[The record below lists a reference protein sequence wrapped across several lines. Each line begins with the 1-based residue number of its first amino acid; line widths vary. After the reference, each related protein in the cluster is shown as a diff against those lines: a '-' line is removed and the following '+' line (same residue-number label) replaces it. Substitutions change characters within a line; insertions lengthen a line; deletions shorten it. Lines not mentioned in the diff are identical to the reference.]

1 MQICEVFAL
10 LEEYNNINIE
20 LKMEGNNMKI
30 LRKILMVMIM
40 VAMALTFSSFAA
52 GDYSITVTVDK
63 KLGEARGDISLW
75 KVSDK
80 QVPYDNKS
88 SKLDELNKLSIEELN
103 SKYSKYSNPTVLAF
117 NDNQIVFDKLSAGA
131 YYMRDTSGI
140 KRDKDIVPALINLPD
155 DVENDS
161 KNVTI
166 HAKES
171 STNVRL
177 VKVDES
183 GNPLKGAKFKL
194 LVRRGS
200 EYVELKNKSTMKKD
214 DKLELSP
221 KDEDRSKVKSE
232 ENADESKDENSKSE
246 KDEATEEKDDK
257 KSKEEKSEDKE
268 SKDDKSKE
276 EDKSSDEG
284 LYISNESGEIIIND
298 IKKGDYIFR
307 EVEAPAGYLI
317 KNVDTKFT
325 ISDKSV
331 ELRVVNS
338 KTPDKDKG
346 RHDFM
351 KTDEAKKPLGGAMFK
366 VMTKNKDGKFEPVKK
381 DGKDYIVTSAD
392 NGKFAVEDMDY
403 GKYYLVEIKA
413 PAGFIL
419 LSEPVEFEIKKQADD
434 KTISIAFITNKKD
447 TTITRR
453 RTPGGDITRGG
464 KIPKTGDIRF
474 FMSMIGGL
482 IMFMIG
488 KWLIAKDDKLIGKNI
503 K

>member
-1 MQICEVFAL
+1 
-10 LEEYNNINIE
+10 
-20 LKMEGNNMKI
+20 MKI
-30 LRKILMVMIM
+30 LKKILMVMVM
-40 VAMALTFSSFAA
+40 VAMTLTSSSFAA

-75 KVSDK
+75 KVSAG

-88 SKLDELNKLSIEELN
+88 SKLDELNKLSVEELN
-103 SKYSKYSNPTVLAF
+103 SKYSNPTVLAF

-140 KRDKDIVPALINLPD
+140 KRDKDIVPALINLP
-155 DVENDS
+155 NDLEDGS

-200 EYVELKNKSTMKKD
+200 EYVELKNKDTLKSE

-221 KDEDRSKVKSE
+221 KVDDRSKVQSE

-246 KDEATEEKDDK
+246 KDEGKSKDEK
-257 KSKEEKSEDKE
+257 KEEKSSEE
-268 SKDDKSKE
+268 SKKE
-276 EDKSSDEG
+276 EKSDEG

-307 EVEAPAGYLI
+307 EVEAPAGYVI

-338 KTPDKDKG
+338 KTSTDKG

-413 PAGFIL
+413 PEGFIL
-419 LSEPVEFEIKKQADD
+419 LSEPVEFQIKKQADD

-447 TTITRR
+447 TITRRKTPGDDITRR
-453 RTPGGDITRGG
+453 RTPGGDITRR
-464 KIPKTGDIRF
+464 IPKTGDIRF
-474 FMSMIGGL
+474 FMSMIGGA
-482 IMFMIG
+482 IMFFIG
-488 KWLIAKDDKLIGKNI
+488 KWIIAKDDKLIGKNI

>member
-1 MQICEVFAL
+1 
-10 LEEYNNINIE
+10 
-20 LKMEGNNMKI
+20 MEGKIMKI

-40 VAMALTFSSFAA
+40 VAMVATSSSFAA

-63 KLGEARGDISLW
+63 KYGDVTGKMSMW

-80 QVPYDNKS
+80 QIPDSEKS
-88 SKLDELNKLSIEELN
+88 TVLGDLNKLSVENLN
-103 SKYSKYSNPTVLAF
+103 STYKNKADVEFSNNEA
-117 NDNQIVFDKLSAGA
+117 VFKNLEKGA
-131 YYMRDTSGI
+131 YYVRDTSGI
-140 KRDKDIVPALINLPD
+140 KRNKEIASVLVNLPD
-155 DVENDS
+155 DVESDS

-194 LVRRGS
+194 IVRRGS
-200 EYVELKNKSTMKKD
+200 EYVELKNKDTLKSDDKSLDIFSDKSKKDSEKKD
-214 DKLELSP
+214 DK
-221 KDEDRSKVKSE
+221 
-232 ENADESKDENSKSE
+232 N
-246 KDEATEEKDDK
+246 
-257 KSKEEKSEDKE
+257 KEEKT
-268 SKDDKSKE
+268 
-276 EDKSSDEG
+276 SDEG

-298 IKKGDYIFR
+298 IKRGDYIFR

-317 KNVDTKFT
+317 KNIDTRFT
-325 ISDKSV
+325 ITDKSV

-338 KTPDKDKG
+338 KTVEKDRG

-366 VMTKNKDGKFEPVKK
+366 VMTKNADGKFEPVKK

-392 NGKFAVEDMDY
+392 NGKFSVEDMDY

-413 PAGFIL
+413 PEGFIL

-434 KTISIAFITNKKD
+434 KTISIAFITNKSD
-447 TTITRR
+447 TITRR
-453 RTPGGDITRGG
+453 RTTPGGDITRRR
-464 KIPKTGDIRF
+464 IPKTGDIRF

-482 IMFMIG
+482 IMFFIG
-488 KWLIAKDDKLIGKNI
+488 KWIIAKDDKLIGKNI
-503 K
+503 R

>member
-1 MQICEVFAL
+1 
-10 LEEYNNINIE
+10 
-20 LKMEGNNMKI
+20 MKI

-40 VAMALTFSSFAA
+40 VAMVITSTSFAEGA
-52 GDYSITVTVDK
+52 FSITVTVDK

-75 KVSDK
+75 KVSDE
-80 QVPYDNKS
+80 QIPDD
-88 SKLDELNKLSIEELN
+88 KLGELNKLSIEELN
-103 SKYSKYSNPTVLAF
+103 SKYSNPTVLEF
-117 NDNQIVFDKLSAGA
+117 KDNQIVFDKLNSGA

-140 KRDKDIVPALINLPD
+140 KRDKDIVPALINLP
-155 DVENDS
+155 NDLEDGS

-200 EYVELKNKSTMKKD
+200 EYVELKNKATLKEN

-221 KDEDRSKVKSE
+221 KDDDRSKVKSE
-232 ENADESKDENSKSE
+232 ENAEKSKDESSKAE
-246 KDEATEEKDDK
+246 KMED
-257 KSKEEKSEDKE
+257 KSKEEKKEE
-268 SKDDKSKE
+268 SKDKAKS
-276 EDKSSDEG
+276 DDG
-284 LYISNESGEIIIND
+284 LYISNDAGEIIIND

-307 EVEAPAGYLI
+307 EIEAPAGYVI
-317 KNVDTKFT
+317 RNVDTKFT

-338 KTPDKDKG
+338 KTSTDKG

-392 NGKFAVEDMDY
+392 NGKFSVEDMDY

-434 KTISIAFITNKKD
+434 KTISIAFITNKSD
-447 TTITRR
+447 TIT

-464 KIPKTGDIRF
+464 KMPKTGDIRF
-474 FMSMIGGL
+474 FMSMIGGA
-482 IMFMIG
+482 IMFFIG
-488 KWLIAKDDKLIGKNI
+488 KWIIAKDDKLIGK
-503 K
+503 KY

>member
-1 MQICEVFAL
+1 M
-10 LEEYNNINIE
+10 
-20 LKMEGNNMKI
+20 
-30 LRKILMVMIM
+30 
-40 VAMALTFSSFAA
+40 TSTSFAEGA
-52 GDYSITVTVDK
+52 FSITVTMNK
-63 KLGEARGDISLW
+63 ELGEARGDISLW
-75 KVSDK
+75 KVSDE
-80 QVPYDNKS
+80 QVPYDNKA

-103 SKYSKYSNPTVLAF
+103 SKYSNPTVLAF
-117 NDNQIVFDKLSAGA
+117 NDNQVVFDKLSAGA

-194 LVRRGS
+194 LKREGS
-200 EYVELKNKSTMKKD
+200 EYVELKNKATLKKN

-221 KDEDRSKVKSE
+221 NDDDRSKVKSE
-232 ENADESKDENSKSE
+232 ENTENSKDEESKDKEMS
-246 KDEATEEKDDK
+246 DD
-257 KSKEEKSEDKE
+257 
-268 SKDDKSKE
+268 
-276 EDKSSDEG
+276 G
-284 LYISNESGEIIIND
+284 LYISNDAGEIIIND
-298 IKKGDYIFR
+298 IEKGDYIFR
-307 EVEAPAGYLI
+307 EVEAPAGYMI

-338 KTPDKDKG
+338 KTTTDKG

-351 KTDEAKKPLGGAMFK
+351 KIDEAKKPLGGAMFK
-366 VMTKNKDGKFEPVKK
+366 VMTKNKDDKFVPVKR

-392 NGKFAVEDMDY
+392 NGKFSVEDMDY

-413 PAGFIL
+413 PKGFIL
-419 LSEPVEFEIKKQADD
+419 LSEPVEFEIKKQSDD
-434 KTISIAFITNKKD
+434 KTVSVVFITNKTEK
-447 TTITRR
+447 ITRR
-453 RTPGGDITRGG
+453 KTPGGDITRRG

-474 FMSMIGGL
+474 LMSMLGGA
-482 IMFMIG
+482 IMFCIG
-488 KWLIAKDDKLIGKNI
+488 KWIIAKDDKLIG
-503 K
+503 

>member
-30 LRKILMVMIM
+30 LKKILMVMVM
-40 VAMALTFSSFAA
+40 VAMTLTSSAFAA

-63 KLGEARGDISLW
+63 KLGEARGEISLW
-75 KVSDK
+75 KVSGK

-103 SKYSKYSNPTVLAF
+103 SKYSDKRVMEF
-117 NDNQIVFDKLSAGA
+117 KDNQIVFDKLSAGA

-140 KRDKDIVPALINLPD
+140 KRDKDIVPVLINLPD
-155 DVENDS
+155 DVVNDS

-200 EYVELKNKSTMKKD
+200 EYVELKNKATMKKD

-221 KDEDRSKVKSE
+221 KDDERSKVQSE
-232 ENADESKDENSKSE
+232 ENADESKDKNSKSE
-246 KDEATEEKDDK
+246 KDEEKSKDEK
-257 KSKEEKSEDKE
+257 KKEKSSEVSKKEEK
-268 SKDDKSKE
+268 
-276 EDKSSDEG
+276 SDEG

-338 KTPDKDKG
+338 KTSNDKG

-413 PAGFIL
+413 PQGFIL

-447 TTITRR
+447 TITRRKTPGDDITRR
-453 RTPGGDITRGG
+453 RTPGGDITRR
-464 KIPKTGDIRF
+464 IPKTGDIRF
-474 FMSMIGGL
+474 FMSMIGGA
-482 IMFMIG
+482 IMFFIG
-488 KWLIAKDDKLIGKNI
+488 KWIIAKDDKLIGKNI

>member
-1 MQICEVFAL
+1 
-10 LEEYNNINIE
+10 
-20 LKMEGNNMKI
+20 MEGNNMKI

-40 VAMALTFSSFAA
+40 VAMTLTSSSFAA

-75 KVSDK
+75 KVFDE
-80 QVPYDNKS
+80 QVPYDKKS

-103 SKYSKYSNPTVLAF
+103 SKYSDPTVLAF
-117 NDNQIVFDKLSAGA
+117 NNNQIVFDKLSAGA

-155 DVENDS
+155 DLEDGS

-200 EYVELKNKSTMKKD
+200 EYVELKNKDTLKSKD
-214 DKLELSP
+214 SDKKLELSSN
-221 KDEDRSKVKSE
+221 E
-232 ENADESKDENSKSE
+232 ESKKDSE
-246 KDEATEEKDDK
+246 KDEDTEEKDDK

-268 SKDDKSKE
+268 SKDDKAKK

-307 EVEAPAGYLI
+307 EVEAPAGYVI
-317 KNVDTKFT
+317 KNIDTKFT

-338 KTPDKDKG
+338 KTSTDKG

-413 PAGFIL
+413 PEGFIL

-434 KTISIAFITNKKD
+434 KTISIAFITNKRD
-447 TTITRR
+447 TITRRRTPGDDITRR
-453 RTPGGDITRGG
+453 RTPGGDITRR
-464 KIPKTGDIRF
+464 IPKTGDIRF
-474 FMSMIGGL
+474 FMSMIGGA
-482 IMFMIG
+482 IMFFIG
-488 KWLIAKDDKLIGKNI
+488 KWIIAKDDKLIGKNI

>member
-1 MQICEVFAL
+1 
-10 LEEYNNINIE
+10 
-20 LKMEGNNMKI
+20 
-30 LRKILMVMIM
+30 MVM
-40 VAMALTFSSFAA
+40 VAMTLTSSSFAA

-75 KVSDK
+75 KVSD
-80 QVPYDNKS
+80 VPYDNKS

-103 SKYSKYSNPTVLAF
+103 SKYSDKRVMEF
-117 NDNQIVFDKLSAGA
+117 KDNQIVFDKLSAGA

-200 EYVELKNKSTMKKD
+200 EYVELKNKATMKKD

-221 KDEDRSKVKSE
+221 RVDDRSKVQSK

-246 KDEATEEKDDK
+246 KDEE
-257 KSKEEKSEDKE
+257 KSKEEK
-268 SKDDKSKE
+268 KE
-276 EDKSSDEG
+276 EKSSELSKKEEKSDEG

-298 IKKGDYIFR
+298 IEKGDYIFR
-307 EVEAPAGYLI
+307 EVEAPAGYVI

-325 ISDKSV
+325 ITDKSV

-346 RHDFM
+346 RYDFM
-351 KTDEAKKPLGGAMFK
+351 KTDEANKPLGGAMFK
-366 VMTKNKDGKFEPVKK
+366 VMTKNADGKFEPVKK

-434 KTISIAFITNKKD
+434 KTISIAFITNKSD
-447 TTITRR
+447 TIT
-453 RTPGGDITRGG
+453 RTPGGDITRGD
-464 KIPKTGDIRF
+464 KMPKTGDIRF
-474 FMSMIGGL
+474 FMSMIGGA
-482 IMFMIG
+482 IMFFIG
-488 KWLIAKDDKLIGKNI
+488 KWIIAKDDKLIGKNI

>member
-30 LRKILMVMIM
+30 LKKILMVMVM
-40 VAMALTFSSFAA
+40 VAMVMTSTSFAEGA
-52 GDYSITVTVDK
+52 FSITVTVDK
-63 KLGEARGDISLW
+63 KLGEARGEISLW
-75 KVSDK
+75 KVSDEQISDDK
-80 QVPYDNKS
+80 KAE
-88 SKLDELNKLSIEELN
+88 KLGELNKLSIEELN
-103 SKYSKYSNPTVLAF
+103 SKHSDKRVMEF
-117 NDNQIVFDKLSAGA
+117 KDNQIVFDKLNSGA

-140 KRDKDIVPALINLPD
+140 KRDKDIVPALINLP
-155 DVENDS
+155 NDLEDGS

-194 LVRRGS
+194 LKREGS
-200 EYVELKNKSTMKKD
+200 EYVEVKNKATLKEN

-221 KDEDRSKVKSE
+221 KDDDRSKVKSE
-232 ENADESKDENSKSE
+232 ENAEKSNDENSKS
-246 KDEATEEKDDK
+246 K
-257 KSKEEKSEDKE
+257 KRE
-268 SKDDKSKE
+268 DKSK
-276 EDKSSDEG
+276 DKAKSDDG
-284 LYISNESGEIIIND
+284 LYISNDAGEIIIND

-338 KTPDKDKG
+338 KTTEKDKG

-381 DGKDYIVTSAD
+381 DGKDYIVTSGD

-413 PAGFIL
+413 PQGFIL

-434 KTISIAFITNKKD
+434 KTISIAFITNKSD
-447 TTITRR
+447 TITRR
-453 RTPGGDITRGG
+453 RTTPGGDITRR

-474 FMSMIGGL
+474 FMSMIGGA
-482 IMFMIG
+482 IMFFIG
-488 KWLIAKDDKLIGKNI
+488 KWIIAKDDKLIGKNI

>member
-1 MQICEVFAL
+1 MQICDVFAL

-30 LRKILMVMIM
+30 LKKILMVMVM
-40 VAMALTFSSFAA
+40 VAMALTSSSFAA

-63 KLGEARGDISLW
+63 KYGDVTGKMSLW
-75 KVSDK
+75 KVKDE
-80 QVPYDNKS
+80 QVPDSEKS
-88 SKLDELNKLSIEELN
+88 TVLGDLNKLSVENLN
-103 SKYSKYSNPTVLAF
+103 STYKNKADVEFSNNVV
-117 NDNQIVFDKLSAGA
+117 VFRNLEKGA
-131 YYMRDTSGI
+131 YYVRDTSGI
-140 KRDKDIVPALINLPD
+140 KRNKEIASVLINLPD
-155 DVENDS
+155 DVEIDS

-200 EYVELKNKSTMKKD
+200 EYVELKNKATMKKD

-232 ENADESKDENSKSE
+232 ENAEEPKDENSKSE
-246 KDEATEEKDDK
+246 KDEEKSKDEK
-257 KSKEEKSEDKE
+257 KDEKSSELSKKEEK
-268 SKDDKSKE
+268 
-276 EDKSSDEG
+276 SDEG

-307 EVEAPAGYLI
+307 EVEAPAGYVI

-338 KTPDKDKG
+338 KTSTDKG

-413 PAGFIL
+413 PQGFIL

-434 KTISIAFITNKKD
+434 KTISIAFITNKSD
-447 TTITRR
+447 TITRR
-453 RTPGGDITRGG
+453 RTTPGGDITRGG

-474 FMSMIGGL
+474 FMSMIGGA
-482 IMFMIG
+482 IMFFIG
-488 KWLIAKDDKLIGKNI
+488 KWIIAKDDKLIGKNI

>member
-1 MQICEVFAL
+1 
-10 LEEYNNINIE
+10 
-20 LKMEGNNMKI
+20 MEGNNMKI
-30 LRKILMVMIM
+30 LKKILMVMIM
-40 VAMALTFSSFAA
+40 VAIVITSTSFAEGA
-52 GDYSITVTVDK
+52 FSITVTVDK

-75 KVSDK
+75 KVSDE
-80 QVPYDNKS
+80 QIPDD
-88 SKLDELNKLSIEELN
+88 KLGELNKLSIEELN
-103 SKYSKYSNPTVLAF
+103 SKYSDKRVMEF
-117 NDNQIVFDKLSAGA
+117 KDNQIVFDKLNSGA

-140 KRDKDIVPALINLPD
+140 KRDKDIVPALINLP
-155 DVENDS
+155 NDLEDGS

-194 LVRRGS
+194 LKREGS
-200 EYVELKNKSTMKKD
+200 EYVELKNKATLKEN

-221 KDEDRSKVKSE
+221 KDDDRSKVKSE
-232 ENADESKDENSKSE
+232 KNAEKSKDESSKSE
-246 KDEATEEKDDK
+246 KDEE
-257 KSKEEKSEDKE
+257 KSKDEKKE
-268 SKDDKSKE
+268 DKSK
-276 EDKSSDEG
+276 DKAKSDDG
-284 LYISNESGEIIIND
+284 LYISNDAGEIIIND

-307 EVEAPAGYLI
+307 EVEAPAGYVI
-317 KNVDTKFT
+317 KNIDTKFT

-338 KTPDKDKG
+338 KTSTDKG

-413 PAGFIL
+413 PEGFIL

-434 KTISIAFITNKKD
+434 KTISIAFITNKRD
-447 TTITRR
+447 TITRRRTPGDDITRR
-453 RTPGGDITRGG
+453 RTPGGDITRR
-464 KIPKTGDIRF
+464 IPKTGDIRF
-474 FMSMIGGL
+474 FMSMIGGA
-482 IMFMIG
+482 IMFFIG
-488 KWLIAKDDKLIGKNI
+488 KWIIAKDDKLIRKNI

>member
-1 MQICEVFAL
+1 
-10 LEEYNNINIE
+10 
-20 LKMEGNNMKI
+20 MEGKIMKI

-40 VAMALTFSSFAA
+40 VAMVATSSSFAA

-63 KLGEARGDISLW
+63 KYGDVTGKMSMW
-75 KVSDK
+75 KVSDE
-80 QVPYDNKS
+80 QIPDSEKS
-88 SKLDELNKLSIEELN
+88 TVLGDLNKLSVENLN
-103 SKYSKYSNPTVLAF
+103 STYKDKADVEFSNNEA
-117 NDNQIVFDKLSAGA
+117 VFKNLDKGA
-131 YYMRDTSGI
+131 YYVRDTSGI
-140 KRDKDIVPALINLPD
+140 KRNKEIASVLVNLPD
-155 DVENDS
+155 DVESDS

-200 EYVELKNKSTMKKD
+200 EYVELKNKDTLKKD
-214 DKLELSP
+214 DKKLDIFS
-221 KDEDRSKVKSE
+221 
-232 ENADESKDENSKSE
+232 DESKDSE
-246 KDEATEEKDDK
+246 KKDDK
-257 KSKEEKSEDKE
+257 NKEEKT
-268 SKDDKSKE
+268 
-276 EDKSSDEG
+276 SDEG

-298 IKKGDYIFR
+298 IKRGDYIFR

-317 KNVDTKFT
+317 KNIDTRFT
-325 ISDKSV
+325 ITDKSV

-413 PAGFIL
+413 PEGFIL

-434 KTISIAFITNKKD
+434 KTISIAFITNKRD
-447 TTITRR
+447 TITRRRTPGDDITRR
-453 RTPGGDITRGG
+453 RTPGGDITRR
-464 KIPKTGDIRF
+464 IPKTGDIRF
-474 FMSMIGGL
+474 FMSMIGGA
-482 IMFMIG
+482 IMFFIG
-488 KWLIAKDDKLIGKNI
+488 KWIIAKDDKLIGKNI

>member
-1 MQICEVFAL
+1 
-10 LEEYNNINIE
+10 
-20 LKMEGNNMKI
+20 MKI

-40 VAMALTFSSFAA
+40 VAMVATSSSFAA
-52 GDYSITVTVDK
+52 GDYSITVKVDK
-63 KLGEARGDISLW
+63 KYGDVTGKMSLW

-80 QVPYDNKS
+80 QIPDSEKS
-88 SKLDELNKLSIEELN
+88 TMLGDLNKLSVENLN
-103 SKYSKYSNPTVLAF
+103 STYKNKADVEFSNNEA
-117 NDNQIVFDKLSAGA
+117 VFKNLDKGA
-131 YYMRDTSGI
+131 YYVRDTSGI
-140 KRDKDIVPALINLPD
+140 KRNKEIASILVNLPD
-155 DVENDS
+155 DVESDS

-200 EYVELKNKSTMKKD
+200 EYVELKNKDTLKSEDKKLEIFSDDSKDTEKKD
-214 DKLELSP
+214 DKN
-221 KDEDRSKVKSE
+221 K
-232 ENADESKDENSKSE
+232 
-246 KDEATEEKDDK
+246 
-257 KSKEEKSEDKE
+257 EDKT
-268 SKDDKSKE
+268 
-276 EDKSSDEG
+276 SDEG

-317 KNVDTKFT
+317 KNIDTRFT
-325 ISDKSV
+325 VTDKSV

-338 KTPDKDKG
+338 KTPEKDRG

-366 VMTKNKDGKFEPVKK
+366 VMTKNADGKFEPVKK

-392 NGKFAVEDMDY
+392 NGKFSVEDMDY

-413 PAGFIL
+413 PEGFIL

-434 KTISIAFITNKKD
+434 KTISIAFITNKSD
-447 TTITRR
+447 TITRR
-453 RTPGGDITRGG
+453 RTTPGGDITRRR
-464 KIPKTGDIRF
+464 IPKTGDIRF

-482 IMFMIG
+482 IMFFIG
-488 KWLIAKDDKLIGKNI
+488 KWIIAKDDKLIGKNI
-503 K
+503 R

>member
-1 MQICEVFAL
+1 
-10 LEEYNNINIE
+10 
-20 LKMEGNNMKI
+20 MKI
-30 LRKILMVMIM
+30 LKKILMVMVM
-40 VAMALTFSSFAA
+40 VAMVVTSTSFAA

-75 KVSDK
+75 KVSGK

-88 SKLDELNKLSIEELN
+88 SKLDELNKLSVEELN
-103 SKYSKYSNPTVLAF
+103 SKYSNPTVLAF
-117 NDNQIVFDKLSAGA
+117 NENQIVFDKLSAGA

-140 KRDKDIVPALINLPD
+140 KRDKDIVPALINLP
-155 DVENDS
+155 NDLEDGS

-200 EYVELKNKSTMKKD
+200 EYVELKNKDTLKSD

-317 KNVDTKFT
+317 KNIDTKFT

-338 KTPDKDKG
+338 KTSTDKG

-434 KTISIAFITNKKD
+434 KTISIAFITNKSD
-447 TTITRR
+447 TITRRKTPGDDITRR
-453 RTPGGDITRGG
+453 RTPGGDITRR
-464 KIPKTGDIRF
+464 IPKTGDIRF
-474 FMSMIGGL
+474 FMSMIGGA
-482 IMFMIG
+482 IMFFIG
-488 KWLIAKDDKLIGKNI
+488 KWIIAKDDKLIGK
-503 K
+503 KY

>member
-1 MQICEVFAL
+1 
-10 LEEYNNINIE
+10 
-20 LKMEGNNMKI
+20 MKI
-30 LRKILMVMIM
+30 LKKILMVMVM
-40 VAMALTFSSFAA
+40 VAMALTSSSFAA

-75 KVSDK
+75 KVSGK

-103 SKYSKYSNPTVLAF
+103 SKYSNPTVLAF

-200 EYVELKNKSTMKKD
+200 EYVELKNKATMKKD

-221 KDEDRSKVKSE
+221 KDDDRSKVQSE

-246 KDEATEEKDDK
+246 KDEK
-257 KSKEEKSEDKE
+257 KSKDEKKEEKSSVE
-268 SKDDKSKE
+268 SKNE
-276 EDKSSDEG
+276 EKSDEG

-325 ISDKSV
+325 ITDKSV

-338 KTPDKDKG
+338 KTSTDKG

-413 PAGFIL
+413 PQGFIL

-434 KTISIAFITNKKD
+434 KTISIAFITNKSD
-447 TTITRR
+447 TIT

-464 KIPKTGDIRF
+464 KMPKTGDIRF
-474 FMSMIGGL
+474 FMSMIGGA
-482 IMFMIG
+482 IMFFIG
-488 KWLIAKDDKLIGKNI
+488 KWIIAKDDKLIGKNI

>member
-1 MQICEVFAL
+1 
-10 LEEYNNINIE
+10 
-20 LKMEGNNMKI
+20 MEGKIMKI

-40 VAMALTFSSFAA
+40 VAMVATSSSFAA
-52 GDYSITVTVDK
+52 GDYSITVKVDK
-63 KLGEARGDISLW
+63 KYGDVTGKMSLW

-80 QVPYDNKS
+80 QIPDSEKS
-88 SKLDELNKLSIEELN
+88 TMLGDLNKLSVENLN
-103 SKYSKYSNPTVLAF
+103 STYKNKADVEFSNNEA
-117 NDNQIVFDKLSAGA
+117 VFKNLDKGA
-131 YYMRDTSGI
+131 YYVRDTSGI
-140 KRDKDIVPALINLPD
+140 KRNKEIASILVNLPD
-155 DVENDS
+155 DVESDS

-200 EYVELKNKSTMKKD
+200 EYVELKNKDTLKSEDKKLEIFSDDSKDTEKKD
-214 DKLELSP
+214 DKN
-221 KDEDRSKVKSE
+221 K
-232 ENADESKDENSKSE
+232 
-246 KDEATEEKDDK
+246 
-257 KSKEEKSEDKE
+257 EDKT
-268 SKDDKSKE
+268 
-276 EDKSSDEG
+276 SDEG

-317 KNVDTKFT
+317 KNIDTRFT
-325 ISDKSV
+325 VTDKSV

-338 KTPDKDKG
+338 KTPEKDRG

-366 VMTKNKDGKFEPVKK
+366 VMTKNADGKFEPVKK

-392 NGKFAVEDMDY
+392 NGKFSVEDMDY

-413 PAGFIL
+413 PEGFIL

-434 KTISIAFITNKKD
+434 KTISIAFITNKSD
-447 TTITRR
+447 TITRR
-453 RTPGGDITRGG
+453 RTTPGGDITRRR
-464 KIPKTGDIRF
+464 IPKTGDIRF

-482 IMFMIG
+482 IMFFIG
-488 KWLIAKDDKLIGKNI
+488 KWIIAKDDKLIGKNI
-503 K
+503 R

>member
-1 MQICEVFAL
+1 
-10 LEEYNNINIE
+10 
-20 LKMEGNNMKI
+20 MKI

-40 VAMALTFSSFAA
+40 VAMVATSSSFAA

-63 KLGEARGDISLW
+63 KYGDVTGKMSMW
-75 KVSDK
+75 KVSDE
-80 QVPYDNKS
+80 QIPDSEKS
-88 SKLDELNKLSIEELN
+88 TVLGDLNKLSVDNLN
-103 SKYSKYSNPTVLAF
+103 STYKNKADVEFSNNEA
-117 NDNQIVFDKLSAGA
+117 VFKNLDKGA
-131 YYMRDTSGI
+131 YYVRDTSGI
-140 KRDKDIVPALINLPD
+140 KRNKEIASILVNLPD
-155 DVENDS
+155 DVEGDS

-200 EYVELKNKSTMKKD
+200 EYVELKNKDTLKSD
-214 DKLELSP
+214 DKKLEIS
-221 KDEDRSKVKSE
+221 SNE
-232 ENADESKDENSKSE
+232 ESNNDSE
-246 KDEATEEKDDK
+246 KNEATEEKDDK
-257 KSKEEKSEDKE
+257 KSKEEKAEDKE
-268 SKDDKSKE
+268 SKDDKSKK

-317 KNVDTKFT
+317 KNIDTRFT
-325 ISDKSV
+325 VTDKSV

-338 KTPDKDKG
+338 KTFEKDKG

-366 VMTKNKDGKFEPVKK
+366 VMTKNADGKFEPVKK

-392 NGKFAVEDMDY
+392 NGKFSVEDMDY

-413 PAGFIL
+413 PQGFIL

-434 KTISIAFITNKKD
+434 KTISIAFITNKSD
-447 TTITRR
+447 TITRR
-453 RTPGGDITRGG
+453 GRTPGGDITRRR
-464 KIPKTGDIRF
+464 IPKTGDIRF
-474 FMSMIGGL
+474 FMSMIGGA
-482 IMFMIG
+482 IMFFIG
-488 KWLIAKDDKLIGKNI
+488 KWIIAKDDKLIGKNI
-503 K
+503 R

>member
-1 MQICEVFAL
+1 
-10 LEEYNNINIE
+10 
-20 LKMEGNNMKI
+20 MEGNNMKI

-40 VAMALTFSSFAA
+40 VAMVVTSTSFAA

-63 KLGEARGDISLW
+63 KYGDVTGKMRLW
-75 KVSDK
+75 KLPYK
-80 QVPYDNKS
+80 QIPDSEKATVLGD
-88 SKLDELNKLSIEELN
+88 LNKLSVDNLN
-103 SKYSKYSNPTVLAF
+103 SRYKNATEVEFSNNEA
-117 NDNQIVFDKLSAGA
+117 VFKNLDRGA
-131 YYMRDTSGI
+131 YYVRDTSGI
-140 KRDKDIVPALINLPD
+140 KRNKEIASILVNLPD
-155 DVENDS
+155 DVEGDS

-200 EYVELKNKSTMKKD
+200 EYVELKNKATLKEN

-221 KDEDRSKVKSE
+221 KNDDRSKVKSE
-232 ENADESKDENSKSE
+232 ESAEKSKDESSKSE
-246 KDEATEEKDDK
+246 DKDE
-257 KSKEEKSEDKE
+257 KSKEEKKE
-268 SKDDKSKE
+268 KSKDKAKSG
-276 EDKSSDEG
+276 DG
-284 LYISNESGEIIIND
+284 LYISNDAGEIIIND

-307 EVEAPAGYLI
+307 EVEAPAGYMI

-325 ISDKSV
+325 IADKSV

-338 KTPDKDKG
+338 KTTTDKG

-366 VMTKNKDGKFEPVKK
+366 VMTKNKDGKFVPVKR

-392 NGKFAVEDMDY
+392 NGKFSVENMDY

-413 PAGFIL
+413 PEGFIL
-419 LSEPVEFEIKKQADD
+419 LSEPVEFEIKKQADN
-434 KTISIAFITNKKD
+434 KTISIVFITNKSD
-447 TTITRR
+447 EITRR
-453 RTPGGDITRGG
+453 RTPGGDITRRG
-464 KIPKTGDIRF
+464 KIQKTGDIRF
-474 FMSMIGGL
+474 LMSMVGGL
-482 IMFMIG
+482 IMFFIG
-488 KWLIAKDDKLIGKNI
+488 KWLIAKDDKEVYKNI

>member
-20 LKMEGNNMKI
+20 LKMEGNYMKI
-30 LRKILMVMIM
+30 LRKILMVMVM
-40 VAMALTFSSFAA
+40 VAMVMTSTSFAA

-75 KVSDK
+75 KLPDE
-80 QVPYDNKS
+80 QVPYDNKA

-103 SKYSKYSNPTVLAF
+103 SKYSNPTVLAF

-140 KRDKDIVPALINLPD
+140 KRDKDIVPALIKLPD

-194 LVRRGS
+194 LKREGS
-200 EYVELKNKSTMKKD
+200 EYVELKNKDTLKEN

-221 KDEDRSKVKSE
+221 KDDDRSKAKSE
-232 ENADESKDENSKSE
+232 ENAEKSKDESSKYKD
-246 KDEATEEKDDK
+246 KDE
-257 KSKEEKSEDKE
+257 KSKDKG
-268 SKDDKSKE
+268 KTDD
-276 EDKSSDEG
+276 G

-325 ISDKSV
+325 ITDKSV

-413 PAGFIL
+413 PQGFIL

-447 TTITRR
+447 TITRR
-453 RTPGGDITRGG
+453 RTTPGGDITRGG

-474 FMSMIGGL
+474 FMSMIGGA
-482 IMFMIG
+482 IMFFIG
-488 KWLIAKDDKLIGKNI
+488 KWIIAKDDKLIGKNI

>member
-1 MQICEVFAL
+1 
-10 LEEYNNINIE
+10 
-20 LKMEGNNMKI
+20 MKI
-30 LRKILMVMIM
+30 LKKILMVMVM
-40 VAMALTFSSFAA
+40 VAMVVTSTSFAA

-75 KVSDK
+75 KVSGK

-88 SKLDELNKLSIEELN
+88 SKLDELNKLSVEELN
-103 SKYSKYSNPTVLAF
+103 SKYSNPTVLAF
-117 NDNQIVFDKLSAGA
+117 NENQIVFDKLSAGA

-140 KRDKDIVPALINLPD
+140 KRDKDIVPALINLP
-155 DVENDS
+155 NDLEDGS

-200 EYVELKNKSTMKKD
+200 EYVELKNKDTLKSD

-317 KNVDTKFT
+317 KNIDTKFT

-338 KTPDKDKG
+338 KTSTDKG

-413 PAGFIL
+413 PEGFIL

-434 KTISIAFITNKKD
+434 KTISIAFITNKRD
-447 TTITRR
+447 TITRRRTPGDDITRR
-453 RTPGGDITRGG
+453 RTPGGDITRR
-464 KIPKTGDIRF
+464 IPKTGDIRF
-474 FMSMIGGL
+474 FMSMIGGA
-482 IMFMIG
+482 IMFFIG
-488 KWLIAKDDKLIGKNI
+488 KWIIAKDDKLIGKNI

>member
-1 MQICEVFAL
+1 
-10 LEEYNNINIE
+10 
-20 LKMEGNNMKI
+20 MEGKIMKI

-40 VAMALTFSSFAA
+40 VAMAVTSSSFAA

-63 KLGEARGDISLW
+63 KYGDVTGKMSLW
-75 KVSDK
+75 KVSDE
-80 QVPYDNKS
+80 QISDSEKS
-88 SKLDELNKLSIEELN
+88 TMLGDLNKLSVENLN
-103 SKYSKYSNPTVLAF
+103 STYKNKADVEFSNNEA
-117 NDNQIVFDKLSAGA
+117 VFRNLDKGA
-131 YYMRDTSGI
+131 YYVRDTSGI
-140 KRDKDIVPALINLPD
+140 KRNKEIASILVNLPD
-155 DVENDS
+155 DVEGDS

-200 EYVELKNKSTMKKD
+200 EYVELKNKDTLKSD
-214 DKLELSP
+214 DKKLDIFS
-221 KDEDRSKVKSE
+221 
-232 ENADESKDENSKSE
+232 DESKDSEN
-246 KDEATEEKDDK
+246 KDDK
-257 KSKEEKSEDKE
+257 NK
-268 SKDDKSKE
+268 

-298 IKKGDYIFR
+298 IKRGDYIFR

-317 KNVDTKFT
+317 KNIDTRFT
-325 ISDKSV
+325 VTDKSV

-338 KTPDKDKG
+338 KTFEKDKG

-366 VMTKNKDGKFEPVKK
+366 VMTKNSDGKFEPVKK

-392 NGKFAVEDMDY
+392 NGKFSVEDMDY

-413 PAGFIL
+413 PQGFIL

-434 KTISIAFITNKKD
+434 KTISIAFITNKSD
-447 TTITRR
+447 TITRR
-453 RTPGGDITRGG
+453 RTTPGGDITRRR
-464 KIPKTGDIRF
+464 IPKTGDIRF
-474 FMSMIGGL
+474 FMSMIGGA
-482 IMFMIG
+482 IMFFIG
-488 KWLIAKDDKLIGKNI
+488 KWIIAKDDKLIGKNI
-503 K
+503 R

>member
-40 VAMALTFSSFAA
+40 VAMTLTSSSFAA

-75 KVSDK
+75 KVSDE
-80 QVPYDNKS
+80 QVPYDKKS

-103 SKYSKYSNPTVLAF
+103 SKYSNPTVLAF
-117 NDNQIVFDKLSAGA
+117 NDNQVVFDKLSAGA

-200 EYVELKNKSTMKKD
+200 EYVELKNKATMKKD

-221 KDEDRSKVKSE
+221 KDDDRSKVKSE

-246 KDEATEEKDDK
+246 KKEEKSKDEK
-257 KSKEEKSEDKE
+257 KEEKSKEE
-268 SKDDKSKE
+268 SKDKKT
-276 EDKSSDEG
+276 DEG

-307 EVEAPAGYLI
+307 EVEAPAGYVI

-338 KTPDKDKG
+338 KTSTDKG

-366 VMTKNKDGKFEPVKK
+366 VMSKNKDGKFEPVKK

-413 PAGFIL
+413 PQGFIL
-419 LSEPVEFEIKKQADD
+419 LSDPVEFEIKKQADN
-434 KTISIAFITNKKD
+434 KTISIAFITNKSD
-447 TTITRR
+447 TIT

>member
-1 MQICEVFAL
+1 
-10 LEEYNNINIE
+10 
-20 LKMEGNNMKI
+20 MEGKIMKI

-40 VAMALTFSSFAA
+40 MAMVVTSTSFAA

-63 KLGEARGDISLW
+63 KYGDVTGKMSLW
-75 KVSDK
+75 KVSDE
-80 QVPYDNKS
+80 QIPDSEKS
-88 SKLDELNKLSIEELN
+88 TMLGDLNKLSVENLN
-103 SKYSKYSNPTVLAF
+103 STYKNKADVEFANNEA
-117 NDNQIVFDKLSAGA
+117 VFKNLDKGA
-131 YYMRDTSGI
+131 YYVRDTSGI
-140 KRDKDIVPALINLPD
+140 KRNKEIASILVNLPD
-155 DVENDS
+155 DVESDS

-200 EYVELKNKSTMKKD
+200 EYVELKNKDTLKKD

-221 KDEDRSKVKSE
+221 KDDDRSKVKSE
-232 ENADESKDENSKSE
+232 DKSLDIFSDDSKNSE
-246 KDEATEEKDDK
+246 KKDDK
-257 KSKEEKSEDKE
+257 NKEEKT
-268 SKDDKSKE
+268 
-276 EDKSSDEG
+276 SDEG

-298 IKKGDYIFR
+298 IKRGDYIFR

-317 KNVDTKFT
+317 KNIDTRFT
-325 ISDKSV
+325 VTDKSV

-338 KTPDKDKG
+338 KTPEKDKG

-366 VMTKNKDGKFEPVKK
+366 VMTKNADGKFEPVKK

-392 NGKFAVEDMDY
+392 NGKFSVEDMDY

-413 PAGFIL
+413 PEGFIL

-434 KTISIAFITNKKD
+434 KTISIAFITNKSD
-447 TTITRR
+447 TITRR
-453 RTPGGDITRGG
+453 RTTPGGDITRRR
-464 KIPKTGDIRF
+464 IPKTGDIRF

-482 IMFMIG
+482 IMFCIG
-488 KWLIAKDDKLIGKNI
+488 KWIIAKDDKLIGKNI
-503 K
+503 R

>member
-1 MQICEVFAL
+1 MQICDVFAL

-40 VAMALTFSSFAA
+40 VAMVMTSSSFAA

-75 KVSDK
+75 KVSDE
-80 QVPYDNKS
+80 QVPYDKKS

-103 SKYSKYSNPTVLAF
+103 SKYSNPTVLAF
-117 NDNQIVFDKLSAGA
+117 NDNQVVFDKLSTGA

-200 EYVELKNKSTMKKD
+200 EYVELKNKATMKKD

-246 KDEATEEKDDK
+246 KKEAKSKDEKKEE
-257 KSKEEKSEDKE
+257 KSKEE
-268 SKDDKSKE
+268 SKDKKT
-276 EDKSSDEG
+276 DEG

-307 EVEAPAGYLI
+307 EVEAPAGYVI

-338 KTPDKDKG
+338 KTSTDKG

-392 NGKFAVEDMDY
+392 NGKFSVEDMDY

-419 LSEPVEFEIKKQADD
+419 LSDPVEFEIKKQADN

-447 TTITRR
+447 TIT

-474 FMSMIGGL
+474 FMSMIGGA
-482 IMFMIG
+482 IMFFIG
-488 KWLIAKDDKLIGKNI
+488 KWIIAKDDKLIGKNI

>member
-1 MQICEVFAL
+1 
-10 LEEYNNINIE
+10 
-20 LKMEGNNMKI
+20 MKI
-30 LRKILMVMIM
+30 LKKILMVMVM
-40 VAMALTFSSFAA
+40 VAMTLTSSSFAA
-52 GDYSITVTVDK
+52 SDYSITVTVDK

-103 SKYSKYSNPTVLAF
+103 SKYSDKRVMEF
-117 NDNQIVFDKLSAGA
+117 KDNQIVFDRLNSGA

-200 EYVELKNKSTMKKD
+200 EYVELKNKATMKKD

-221 KDEDRSKVKSE
+221 EDENRSKVQSE
-232 ENADESKDENSKSE
+232 ENAENSKEKKYKSE
-246 KDEATEEKDDK
+246 K
-257 KSKEEKSEDKE
+257 KEEKSSEI
-268 SKDDKSKE
+268 SKKE
-276 EDKSSDEG
+276 EKSDEG
-284 LYISNESGEIIIND
+284 LYISNDAGEIIIND

-307 EVEAPAGYLI
+307 EVEAPAGYMI

-338 KTPDKDKG
+338 KTPEKDKG

-413 PAGFIL
+413 PQGFIL
-419 LSEPVEFEIKKQADD
+419 LSEPVEFEIKKQVDD
-434 KTISIAFITNKKD
+434 KTISIAFITNKSD
-447 TTITRR
+447 TITRR
-453 RTPGGDITRGG
+453 RTTPGGDITRGG

-474 FMSMIGGL
+474 FMSMIGGA
-482 IMFMIG
+482 IMFFIG
-488 KWLIAKDDKLIGKNI
+488 KWIIAKDDKLIGKNI

>member
-1 MQICEVFAL
+1 
-10 LEEYNNINIE
+10 
-20 LKMEGNNMKI
+20 MKI
-30 LRKILMVMIM
+30 LKKILMVMVM
-40 VAMALTFSSFAA
+40 VAMTLTSSSFAA

-63 KLGEARGDISLW
+63 KYGGVTGKMSLW

-80 QVPYDNKS
+80 QIPDSEKS
-88 SKLDELNKLSIEELN
+88 TVLGDLNKLSVENLN
-103 SKYSKYSNPTVLAF
+103 STYKNKADVEFSNNEA
-117 NDNQIVFDKLSAGA
+117 VFRNLDKGA
-131 YYMRDTSGI
+131 YYVRDTSGI
-140 KRDKDIVPALINLPD
+140 KRNKEIASVLVNLPD
-155 DVENDS
+155 DVEGDS

-200 EYVELKNKSTMKKD
+200 EYVELKNKATLKSKD
-214 DKLELSP
+214 SDKKLELSSN
-221 KDEDRSKVKSE
+221 E
-232 ENADESKDENSKSE
+232 ESKNDSE

-257 KSKEEKSEDKE
+257 KSKDESSKSEDKDE
-268 SKDDKSKE
+268 KSKDKAKS
-276 EDKSSDEG
+276 DDG
-284 LYISNESGEIIIND
+284 LYISNDAGEIIIND

-307 EVEAPAGYLI
+307 EVEAPAGYVI

-325 ISDKSV
+325 IVDKSV

-338 KTPDKDKG
+338 KTTTNKG

-392 NGKFAVEDMDY
+392 NGKFSVENMDY

-413 PAGFIL
+413 PEGFIL
-419 LSEPVEFEIKKQADD
+419 LSEPVEFEIKKQADN
-434 KTISIAFITNKKD
+434 KTISIVFITNKSD
-447 TTITRR
+447 EITRR
-453 RTPGGDITRGG
+453 RTPGGDITRRG

-474 FMSMIGGL
+474 LMSMVGGL
-482 IMFMIG
+482 IMFFIG
-488 KWLIAKDDKLIGKNI
+488 KWLIAKDDKEVYKNI

>member
-1 MQICEVFAL
+1 
-10 LEEYNNINIE
+10 
-20 LKMEGNNMKI
+20 MEGKIMKI

-40 VAMALTFSSFAA
+40 VAMVATSSSFAA

-63 KLGEARGDISLW
+63 KYGDVTGKMSLW
-75 KVSDK
+75 KVSDEQIHDSK
-80 QVPYDNKS
+80 KS
-88 SKLDELNKLSIEELN
+88 TVLGDLNKLSVENLN
-103 SKYSKYSNPTVLAF
+103 STYKTKSDVEFSNNEA
-117 NDNQIVFDKLSAGA
+117 VFKNLEKGA
-131 YYMRDTSGI
+131 YYVRDTSGI
-140 KRDKDIVPALINLPD
+140 KRNKEIASILVNLPD
-155 DVENDS
+155 DVESDS

-194 LVRRGS
+194 LVRCGS
-200 EYVELKNKSTMKKD
+200 EYVELKNKDNLKKD

-221 KDEDRSKVKSE
+221 KDDDRSKVKS
-232 ENADESKDENSKSE
+232 DDKSLDIFSGDSKDTE
-246 KDEATEEKDDK
+246 KKDDK
-257 KSKEEKSEDKE
+257 NKEEKT
-268 SKDDKSKE
+268 
-276 EDKSSDEG
+276 SDEG

-298 IKKGDYIFR
+298 IKRGDYIFR

-317 KNVDTKFT
+317 KNIDTRFT
-325 ISDKSV
+325 ITDKSV

-338 KTPDKDKG
+338 KTPEKDRG

-392 NGKFAVEDMDY
+392 NGKFSVEDMDY

-413 PAGFIL
+413 PQGFIL

-434 KTISIAFITNKKD
+434 KTISIAFITNKSD
-447 TTITRR
+447 TITRR
-453 RTPGGDITRGG
+453 RTPGGDITRRR
-464 KIPKTGDIRF
+464 IPKTGDIRF

-482 IMFMIG
+482 IMFFIG
-488 KWLIAKDDKLIGKNI
+488 KWIIAKDDKLIGKNI
-503 K
+503 R

>member
-1 MQICEVFAL
+1 
-10 LEEYNNINIE
+10 
-20 LKMEGNNMKI
+20 MKI

-40 VAMALTFSSFAA
+40 VAMTLTSSSFAA

-63 KLGEARGDISLW
+63 KYGDITGKMSLW
-75 KVSDK
+75 KVSDEQIPDSK
-80 QVPYDNKS
+80 KS
-88 SKLDELNKLSIEELN
+88 TVLGDLNKLSVENLN
-103 SKYSKYSNPTVLAF
+103 STYKNKSDVEFSNNEA
-117 NDNQIVFDKLSAGA
+117 VFRNLDKGA
-131 YYMRDTSGI
+131 YYVRDTSGI
-140 KRDKDIVPALINLPD
+140 KCNKEIASVLVNLPD
-155 DVENDS
+155 DVESDS

-200 EYVELKNKSTMKKD
+200 EYVELKNKATMKKD

-221 KDEDRSKVKSE
+221 KDDDRSKVKSE
-232 ENADESKDENSKSE
+232 EKADESKNANSKE
-246 KDEATEEKDDK
+246 VK
-257 KSKEEKSEDKE
+257 KEEKSSEE
-268 SKDDKSKE
+268 SKNE
-276 EDKSSDEG
+276 EKSDEG

-307 EVEAPAGYLI
+307 EVEAPAGYVI
-317 KNVDTKFT
+317 KNIDTRFT
-325 ISDKSV
+325 ITDKSV

-338 KTPDKDKG
+338 KTSTDKG

-366 VMTKNKDGKFEPVKK
+366 VMTKNKDGKFEPVKR

-413 PAGFIL
+413 PEGFIL

-434 KTISIAFITNKKD
+434 KTISIAFITNKSD
-447 TTITRR
+447 TITRRKTPGDDITRR
-453 RTPGGDITRGG
+453 RTPGGDITRR
-464 KIPKTGDIRF
+464 IPKTGDIRF
-474 FMSMIGGL
+474 FMSMIGGA
-482 IMFMIG
+482 IMFFIG
-488 KWLIAKDDKLIGKNI
+488 KWIIAKDDKLIGK
-503 K
+503 KY

>member
-30 LRKILMVMIM
+30 LKKILMVMVM
-40 VAMALTFSSFAA
+40 VAMTLTSSSFAA

-63 KLGEARGDISLW
+63 KYGDVTGKMSLW
-75 KVSDK
+75 KVSDE
-80 QVPYDNKS
+80 QIPDSEKS
-88 SKLDELNKLSIEELN
+88 TVLGDLNKLSVENLN
-103 SKYSKYSNPTVLAF
+103 SKYKNKADVEFSNNEA
-117 NDNQIVFDKLSAGA
+117 VFRNLDKGA
-131 YYMRDTSGI
+131 YYVRDTSGI
-140 KRDKDIVPALINLPD
+140 KRNKEIASVLVNLPD
-155 DVENDS
+155 DVEGDS

-194 LVRRGS
+194 LVREGS
-200 EYVELKNKSTMKKD
+200 EYVELKNKATMKKD

-221 KDEDRSKVKSE
+221 KDDDRSKVKSE
-232 ENADESKDENSKSE
+232 ENAEKSKDESSKSE
-246 KDEATEEKDDK
+246 KDEE
-257 KSKEEKSEDKE
+257 KSKDEKKE
-268 SKDDKSKE
+268 DKSK
-276 EDKSSDEG
+276 DKAKSDDG
-284 LYISNESGEIIIND
+284 LYISNDAGEIIIND
-298 IKKGDYIFR
+298 IKRGDYIFR
-307 EVEAPAGYLI
+307 EVEAPAGYVI

-338 KTPDKDKG
+338 KTPEKDKG

-434 KTISIAFITNKKD
+434 KTISIAFITNKSD
-447 TTITRR
+447 TITRR
-453 RTPGGDITRGG
+453 RTTPGGDITRGG

-474 FMSMIGGL
+474 FMSMIGGA
-482 IMFMIG
+482 IMFFIG
-488 KWLIAKDDKLIGKNI
+488 KWIIAKDDKLIGKNI

>member
-1 MQICEVFAL
+1 
-10 LEEYNNINIE
+10 
-20 LKMEGNNMKI
+20 MEGNNMKI

-40 VAMALTFSSFAA
+40 VAMVVTSTSFAA

-63 KLGEARGDISLW
+63 KYGDVTGKMRLW
-75 KVSDK
+75 KLPYK
-80 QVPYDNKS
+80 QIPDSEKATVLGD
-88 SKLDELNKLSIEELN
+88 LNKLSVDNLN
-103 SKYSKYSNPTVLAF
+103 SRYKNATEVEFSNNEA
-117 NDNQIVFDKLSAGA
+117 VFKNLDRGA
-131 YYMRDTSGI
+131 YYVRDTSGI
-140 KRDKDIVPALINLPD
+140 KRNKEIASILVNLPD
-155 DVENDS
+155 DVEGDS

-200 EYVELKNKSTMKKD
+200 EYVELKNKATLKEN

-221 KDEDRSKVKSE
+221 KNDDRSKVKSE
-232 ENADESKDENSKSE
+232 ESAEKSKDESSKSE
-246 KDEATEEKDDK
+246 DKDE
-257 KSKEEKSEDKE
+257 KSKEEKKE
-268 SKDDKSKE
+268 KSKDKAKSG
-276 EDKSSDEG
+276 DG
-284 LYISNESGEIIIND
+284 LYISNDAGEIIIND

-307 EVEAPAGYLI
+307 EVEAPAGYMI

-325 ISDKSV
+325 IADKSV

-338 KTPDKDKG
+338 KTSTDKG

-366 VMTKNKDGKFEPVKK
+366 VMTKNKDGKFVPVKR

-392 NGKFAVEDMDY
+392 NGKFSVENMDY

-413 PAGFIL
+413 PEGFIL
-419 LSEPVEFEIKKQADD
+419 LSEPVEFEIKKQADN
-434 KTISIAFITNKKD
+434 KTISIVFITNKSD
-447 TTITRR
+447 EITRR
-453 RTPGGDITRGG
+453 RTPGGDITRRG

-474 FMSMIGGL
+474 LMSMVGGL
-482 IMFMIG
+482 IMFFIG
-488 KWLIAKDDKLIGKNI
+488 KWLIAKDDKEVYKNI

>member
-1 MQICEVFAL
+1 MQIYQIFAL

-30 LRKILMVMIM
+30 LKKILMVMVM
-40 VAMALTFSSFAA
+40 VAMTLTSSSFAA

-75 KVSDK
+75 KVSD
-80 QVPYDNKS
+80 VPYDNKS

-103 SKYSKYSNPTVLAF
+103 SKYSDKRVMEF
-117 NDNQIVFDKLSAGA
+117 KDNQIVFDKLSAGA

-200 EYVELKNKSTMKKD
+200 EYVELKNKATMKKD

-221 KDEDRSKVKSE
+221 RVDDRSKVQSK

-246 KDEATEEKDDK
+246 KDEAKSKDEK
-257 KSKEEKSEDKE
+257 KEEKSSVE
-268 SKDDKSKE
+268 SKNE
-276 EDKSSDEG
+276 EKSDEG

-317 KNVDTKFT
+317 KNIDTRFT
-325 ISDKSV
+325 ITDKSV

-338 KTPDKDKG
+338 KTPEKDRG

-366 VMTKNKDGKFEPVKK
+366 VMTKNADGKFEPVKK

-392 NGKFAVEDMDY
+392 NGKFSVEDMDY

-434 KTISIAFITNKKD
+434 KTISIAFITNKSD
-447 TTITRR
+447 TITRR
-453 RTPGGDITRGG
+453 GKTPGGDITRGG

-474 FMSMIGGL
+474 FMSMIGGA
-482 IMFMIG
+482 IMFFIG
-488 KWLIAKDDKLIGKNI
+488 KWIIAKDDKLIGKNI

>member
-1 MQICEVFAL
+1 
-10 LEEYNNINIE
+10 
-20 LKMEGNNMKI
+20 MEGKIMKI

-40 VAMALTFSSFAA
+40 VAMIVTSTSFAA

-63 KLGEARGDISLW
+63 KYGDVTGKMSLW
-75 KVSDK
+75 KVSDEQIPDSK
-80 QVPYDNKS
+80 KS
-88 SKLDELNKLSIEELN
+88 NVLGDLNKLSVENLN
-103 SKYSKYSNPTVLAF
+103 STYKNKADVEFSNNEA
-117 NDNQIVFDKLSAGA
+117 VFRNLDKGA
-131 YYMRDTSGI
+131 YYVRDTSGI
-140 KRDKDIVPALINLPD
+140 KRNKEIASVLVNLPD

-200 EYVELKNKSTMKKD
+200 EYVELKNKDTLKKD

-221 KDEDRSKVKSE
+221 KDDDRSKVKSDDKKLDIFSDDSKNS
-232 ENADESKDENSKSE
+232 EN
-246 KDEATEEKDDK
+246 KDDK
-257 KSKEEKSEDKE
+257 NKEEKT
-268 SKDDKSKE
+268 
-276 EDKSSDEG
+276 SDEG

-298 IKKGDYIFR
+298 IKRGDYIFR

-317 KNVDTKFT
+317 KNIDTRFT
-325 ISDKSV
+325 ITDKSV

-338 KTPDKDKG
+338 KTPEKDKG

-366 VMTKNKDGKFEPVKK
+366 VMTKNADGKFEPVKK

-392 NGKFAVEDMDY
+392 NGKFSVEDMDY

-413 PAGFIL
+413 PEGFIL

-434 KTISIAFITNKKD
+434 KTISIAFITNKSD
-447 TTITRR
+447 TITRR
-453 RTPGGDITRGG
+453 RTTPGGDITRRR
-464 KIPKTGDIRF
+464 IPKTGDIRF

-482 IMFMIG
+482 IMFCIG
-488 KWLIAKDDKLIGKNI
+488 KWIIAKDDKLIGKNI
-503 K
+503 R

>member
-1 MQICEVFAL
+1 MQICDVFAL
-10 LEEYNNINIE
+10 LEEYNNVNIE

-30 LRKILMVMIM
+30 LRKTLMVMIM
-40 VAMALTFSSFAA
+40 VAMTLTSSSFAA

-63 KLGEARGDISLW
+63 KYGDITGKMSLW
-75 KVSDK
+75 KVSDEQIPDSK
-80 QVPYDNKS
+80 KS
-88 SKLDELNKLSIEELN
+88 TVLGDLNKLSVENLN
-103 SKYSKYSNPTVLAF
+103 STYKNKSDVEFSNNEA
-117 NDNQIVFDKLSAGA
+117 VFRNLDKGA
-131 YYMRDTSGI
+131 YYVRDTSGI
-140 KRDKDIVPALINLPD
+140 KRNKEIASVLVNLPD
-155 DVENDS
+155 DVESDS

-200 EYVELKNKSTMKKD
+200 EYVELKNKATMKKD

-221 KDEDRSKVKSE
+221 KDDDRSKVKSE
-232 ENADESKDENSKSE
+232 EKADESKNANSKE
-246 KDEATEEKDDK
+246 VK
-257 KSKEEKSEDKE
+257 KEEKSSEE
-268 SKDDKSKE
+268 SKNE
-276 EDKSSDEG
+276 EKSDEG

-307 EVEAPAGYLI
+307 EVEAPAGYVI
-317 KNVDTKFT
+317 KNIDTRFT
-325 ISDKSV
+325 ITDKSV

-338 KTPDKDKG
+338 KTSTDKG

-366 VMTKNKDGKFEPVKK
+366 VMTKNKDGKFEPVKR

-413 PAGFIL
+413 PEGFIL

-434 KTISIAFITNKKD
+434 KTISIAFITNKSD
-447 TTITRR
+447 TITRR
-453 RTPGGDITRGG
+453 RTPGDDITRR

-474 FMSMIGGL
+474 FMSMIGGA
-482 IMFMIG
+482 IMFFIG
-488 KWLIAKDDKLIGKNI
+488 KWIIAKDDKLIGKNI

>member
-1 MQICEVFAL
+1 
-10 LEEYNNINIE
+10 
-20 LKMEGNNMKI
+20 MEGNNMKI
-30 LRKILMVMIM
+30 LKKILMVMVM
-40 VAMALTFSSFAA
+40 VAMTLTSSSFAA
-52 GDYSITVTVDK
+52 SDYSITVTVDK

-103 SKYSKYSNPTVLAF
+103 SKYSDKRVMEF
-117 NDNQIVFDKLSAGA
+117 KDNQIVFDRLNSGA

-140 KRDKDIVPALINLPD
+140 NRDKDIVPALINLPD

-200 EYVELKNKSTMKKD
+200 EYVELKNKATMKKD

-221 KDEDRSKVKSE
+221 EDDDRSKVQSE

-246 KDEATEEKDDK
+246 KKDEKSKDEKKDE
-257 KSKEEKSEDKE
+257 KSSEVSNKEEK
-268 SKDDKSKE
+268 
-276 EDKSSDEG
+276 SDEG

-307 EVEAPAGYLI
+307 EVEAPAGYVI

-338 KTPDKDKG
+338 KTSTDKG

-366 VMTKNKDGKFEPVKK
+366 VMTKNKDGKFEPVKR

-413 PAGFIL
+413 PEGFIL

-447 TTITRR
+447 TITRR
-453 RTPGGDITRGG
+453 RTTPGGDITRGG

-474 FMSMIGGL
+474 FMSMIGGA
-482 IMFMIG
+482 IMFFIG
-488 KWLIAKDDKLIGKNI
+488 KWIIAKDDKLIGKNI

>member
-1 MQICEVFAL
+1 
-10 LEEYNNINIE
+10 
-20 LKMEGNNMKI
+20 MEGKIMKI

-40 VAMALTFSSFAA
+40 VAMVATSSSFAA

-63 KLGEARGDISLW
+63 KYGDVTGKMSLW
-75 KVSDK
+75 KVSDEQIHDSK
-80 QVPYDNKS
+80 KS
-88 SKLDELNKLSIEELN
+88 TMLGDLNKLSVENLN
-103 SKYSKYSNPTVLAF
+103 STYKNKADVEFSNNEA
-117 NDNQIVFDKLSAGA
+117 VFRNLDKGA
-131 YYMRDTSGI
+131 YYVRDTSGI
-140 KRDKDIVPALINLPD
+140 KRNKEIASILVNLPD
-155 DVENDS
+155 DVEGDS

-177 VKVDES
+177 VKIDES

-200 EYVELKNKSTMKKD
+200 EYVELKNKDNLKSDDKKLDIFSDDSKDTEKKD
-214 DKLELSP
+214 DK
-221 KDEDRSKVKSE
+221 
-232 ENADESKDENSKSE
+232 N
-246 KDEATEEKDDK
+246 
-257 KSKEEKSEDKE
+257 KEEKA
-268 SKDDKSKE
+268 
-276 EDKSSDEG
+276 SDEG

-298 IKKGDYIFR
+298 IKRGDYIFR

-317 KNVDTKFT
+317 KNIDTRFT
-325 ISDKSV
+325 ITDKSV

-338 KTPDKDKG
+338 KTPEKDRG

-392 NGKFAVEDMDY
+392 NGKFSVEDMDY

-413 PAGFIL
+413 PEGFIL

-434 KTISIAFITNKKD
+434 KTISIAFITNKSD
-447 TTITRR
+447 TITRR
-453 RTPGGDITRGG
+453 RTTPGGDITRRR
-464 KIPKTGDIRF
+464 IPKTGDIRF

-482 IMFMIG
+482 IMFFIG
-488 KWLIAKDDKLIGKNI
+488 KWIIAKDDKLIGKNI
-503 K
+503 R

>member
-1 MQICEVFAL
+1 
-10 LEEYNNINIE
+10 
-20 LKMEGNNMKI
+20 MEGNNMKI

-40 VAMALTFSSFAA
+40 VAMTLTSSSFAA

-75 KVSDK
+75 KVFDE
-80 QVPYDNKS
+80 QAPYDKKS

-103 SKYSKYSNPTVLAF
+103 SKYSDPTVLAF
-117 NDNQIVFDKLSAGA
+117 NNNQIVFDKLSAGA

-155 DVENDS
+155 DLEDGS

-200 EYVELKNKSTMKKD
+200 EYVELKNKDTLSSD

-221 KDEDRSKVKSE
+221 KDDDRSKVQSE

-246 KDEATEEKDDK
+246 DKDE
-257 KSKEEKSEDKE
+257 KSKEEKKE
-268 SKDDKSKE
+268 KSKDKAKS
-276 EDKSSDEG
+276 DDG
-284 LYISNESGEIIIND
+284 LYISNDAGEIIIND

-317 KNVDTKFT
+317 KNIDTKFT

-338 KTPDKDKG
+338 KTSTDKG

-366 VMTKNKDGKFEPVKK
+366 VMTKNKDGKFEPVKR

-413 PAGFIL
+413 PEGFIL

-447 TTITRR
+447 TITRRKTPGDDITRR
-453 RTPGGDITRGG
+453 RTPGGDITRR
-464 KIPKTGDIRF
+464 IPKTGDIRF
-474 FMSMIGGL
+474 FMSMIGGA
-482 IMFMIG
+482 IMFFIG
-488 KWLIAKDDKLIGKNI
+488 KWIIAKDDKLIGKDI

>member
-1 MQICEVFAL
+1 
-10 LEEYNNINIE
+10 
-20 LKMEGNNMKI
+20 MKI
-30 LRKILMVMIM
+30 LKKILMVMVM
-40 VAMALTFSSFAA
+40 VAMALTSSSFAA

-63 KLGEARGDISLW
+63 KYGDVTGKMSLW
-75 KVSDK
+75 KVSDE
-80 QVPYDNKS
+80 QIPNSEKS
-88 SKLDELNKLSIEELN
+88 TVLGDLNKLSVENLN
-103 SKYSKYSNPTVLAF
+103 STYKDKADVEFSNNEA
-117 NDNQIVFDKLSAGA
+117 VFKNLEKGA
-131 YYMRDTSGI
+131 YYVRDTSGI
-140 KRDKDIVPALINLPD
+140 KRDKEIASVLVNLPD
-155 DVENDS
+155 DVEGDS

-200 EYVELKNKSTMKKD
+200 EYVELKNKDTLKSKDSDKKLEISSNEESKKD
-214 DKLELSP
+214 
-221 KDEDRSKVKSE
+221 
-232 ENADESKDENSKSE
+232 SE
-246 KDEATEEKDDK
+246 KDKATEEKDDK

-268 SKDDKSKE
+268 SKDDKSKK

-317 KNVDTKFT
+317 KNIDTKFT
-325 ISDKSV
+325 ITDKSV

-338 KTPDKDKG
+338 KTSTDKG

-351 KTDEAKKPLGGAMFK
+351 KTDEAKKPLGGAVFK

-434 KTISIAFITNKKD
+434 KTISIAFITNKSD
-447 TTITRR
+447 NITRR
-453 RTPGGDITRGG
+453 RTTPGGDITRGG

-474 FMSMIGGL
+474 FMSMIGGV
-482 IMFMIG
+482 IMFFIG
-488 KWLIAKDDKLIGKNI
+488 KWIIAKDDKLIGKNI